1 MKGDLQLTLRELSR
15 KELRHALTRA
25 DPALF
30 EEVLQYLEA
39 DSLHFGS
46 GYDKELFWRYIRRY
60 DLKEQHI
67 KRLCAVALKYLERPM
82 SREFQRM
89 CLAMAYLGMTEF
101 WEQVQAAAESDNP
114 RVQVNA
120 YCLLPYA
127 NGVEAGERNRLE
139 LKSLKQKS
147 FYRHRSLWRTFSAS

>member
-1 MKGDLQLTLRELSR
+1 MMGNLQLTLRELSP

-25 DPALF
+25 DPALL

-39 DSLHFGS
+39 DSFHFGS

-67 KRLCAVALKYLERPM
+67 KRLCAAALKYLERPM

-89 CLAMAYLGMTEF
+89 CLAMAYLGTTEF
-101 WEQVQAAAESDNP
+101 WEQVKAATESDNP
-114 RVQVNA
+114 CVQVNA

-127 NGVEAGERNRLE
+127 GGVEAGERNRLE
-139 LKSLKQKS
+139 LKSLKATT
-147 FYRHRSLWRTFSAS
+147 FYRNGALWNTF

>member
-1 MKGDLQLTLRELSR
+1 MGDLPLTLRELSP
-15 KELRHALTRA
+15 KELRHALRRA

-39 DSLHFGS
+39 DSIHFGS
-46 GYDKELFWRYIRRY
+46 GYDKEVFWRYIRRY

-67 KRLCAVALKYLERPM
+67 KRLCAAALKYLERPM

-89 CLAMAYLGMTEF
+89 CLAMVYLGTTEF
-101 WEQVQAAAESDNP
+101 WEHVKAATESDNP

-127 NGVEAGERNRLE
+127 DGVEAGERNRLE
-139 LKSLKQKS
+139 LKSLKTNS
-147 FYRHRSLWRTFSAS
+147 FYRHGMFWSRYSGV